1 MDRDQMF
8 IGRSRHKPVCV
19 MKLPGII
26 RLMFCVTGPSDGSD
40 PDLTV
45 HWVGDYL
52 IIWSGIHTSRL
63 NDSGRGKS
71 LISSVRACVLPKAE
85 VLYYCSQKV

>member
-1 MDRDQMF
+1 
-8 IGRSRHKPVCV
+8 
-19 MKLPGII
+19 
-26 RLMFCVTGPSDGSD
+26 MFCVTGFSDGSD
-40 PDLTV
+40 PDPTV

-71 LISSVRACVLPKAE
+71 LISSVRDAKRSGAVLLFTESLNLFLEQQIKRVWQELANGNAKARDT
-85 VLYYCSQKV
+85 LLA